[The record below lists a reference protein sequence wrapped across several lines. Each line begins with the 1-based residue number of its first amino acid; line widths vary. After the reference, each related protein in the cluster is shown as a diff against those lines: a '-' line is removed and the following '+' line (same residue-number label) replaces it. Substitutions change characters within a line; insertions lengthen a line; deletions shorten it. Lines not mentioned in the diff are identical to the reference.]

1 MFTLPISLSHYIMS
15 NRNRVFLITKKVC
28 YLLSIFSPHLYFFI
42 KLRKLPS
49 PNMLLINFLTAKNRY
64 SIMLYTNFN
73 ILWTIGHEV
82 KIIQD
87 NNLFLSAWKTEEML
101 FTFQRQAP
109 TINPMII
116 DNTSI
121 PLSPQ
126 VKYLCVQ
133 INEKL
138 RFSEHVSMVKAKTR
152 MYAVRHFF

>member
-1 MFTLPISLSHYIMS
+1 
-15 NRNRVFLITKKVC
+15 
-28 YLLSIFSPHLYFFI
+28 
-42 KLRKLPS
+42 
-49 PNMLLINFLTAKNRY
+49 
-64 SIMLYTNFN
+64 MLYTNFN